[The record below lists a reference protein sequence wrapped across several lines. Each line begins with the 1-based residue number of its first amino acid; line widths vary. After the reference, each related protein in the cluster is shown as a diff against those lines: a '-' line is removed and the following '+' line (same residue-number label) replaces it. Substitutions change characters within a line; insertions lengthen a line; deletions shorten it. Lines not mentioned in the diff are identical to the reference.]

1 MSNSAVVG
9 ALRRVTITLSLIL
22 GLGASVSADEIK
34 SYWLDDCSK
43 RIAPLTSRKFNPK
56 ECSCMY
62 DVASEKLN
70 KIQLLASE
78 IAGSY
83 RKINSIEKPKVTEID
98 LQKIQYVSIG
108 VTMFCLNDLSD

>member
-1 MSNSAVVG
+1 MKH
-9 ALRRVTITLSLIL
+9 LILTLSLIL
-22 GLGASVSADEIK
+22 GLASSVSADEIK

-83 RKINSIEKPKVTEID
+83 RKLNNIDKPKVTKID
-98 LQKIQYVSIG
+98 LQKIQHVSIG
-108 VTMFCLNDLSD
+108 VTMFCLND

>member
-1 MSNSAVVG
+1 
-9 ALRRVTITLSLIL
+9 
-22 GLGASVSADEIK
+22 
-34 SYWLDDCSK
+34 
-43 RIAPLTSRKFNPK
+43 
-56 ECSCMY
+56 MY

-78 IAGSY
+78 IEGSY

>member
-1 MSNSAVVG
+1 MKH
-9 ALRRVTITLSLIL
+9 LILTISLIL
-22 GLGASVSADEIK
+22 GAMAASAAEIK

-43 RIAPLTSRKFNPK
+43 RIAPLTSRKFNLK

-62 DVASEKLN
+62 DMASEKLN
-70 KIQLLASE
+70 KTQLLASE

-83 RKINSIEKPKVTEID
+83 RKLNSIDKPKVTESD
-98 LQKIQYVSIG
+98 LQKIQHVSIG